1 MRLSQ
6 LYTKPISLP
15 VTIAGIDLGVWDP
28 ASSITKGI
36 NFGENSKLLIPGVT
50 STERLLSTPLE
61 REILY
66 DETEDKVYYGDGIT
80 VGGNPVGSGGGD
92 AISLVVAS
100 AVG

>member
-1 MRLSQ
+1 MRLSN
-6 LYTKPISLP
+6 LYSKPISLP
-15 VTIAGIDLGVWDP
+15 VTQAGLDLGTWDP
-28 ASSITKGI
+28 NASVNEGI
-36 NFGENSKLLIPGVT
+36 NFGESSKLLIPGVT

-92 AISLVVAS
+92 AISLLVAS

>member
-1 MRLSQ
+1 MRLSN
-6 LYTKPISLP
+6 LYKLPISLP
-15 VTIAGIDLGVWDP
+15 VTQAGLDLGTWNP
-28 ASSITKGI
+28 NSSVDEGV

-50 STERLLSTPLE
+50 TTERLLSTPLE

-80 VGGNPVGSGGGD
+80 VGSGGGD